1 MSPPGPAAHRGTDGD
16 ATVRARSPDGPRRAT
31 DFAGIPPAR
40 RARPHPGEVLRHP
53 RAPGFGLPCPDG
65 GYALLLAHLTE
76 TRVVLASG
84 ERLEDADWAVA
95 TVAMRRAGALGRAP
109 LIEDIEVGRILL
121 AYDDTDDAEFAR
133 WRARQ
138 LHGIAHDPD
147 RLQELADAA
156 LGAAELRHPLDPDA
170 VHNWRNALRQR
181 V

>member
-1 MSPPGPAAHRGTDGD
+1 MATPRFVPVPPM
-16 ATVRARSPDGPRRAT
+16 ARVRAT

-40 RARPHPGEVLRHP
+40 RALPRPGEDLRHP

-76 TRVVLASG
+76 TRTVLAPG
-84 ERLEDADWAVA
+84 ERREDADWAVA

-109 LIEDIEVGRILL
+109 FIEDLEVGRILL
-121 AYDDTDDAEFAR
+121 AYDDTDDPEFAR

-138 LHGIAHDPD
+138 LYGIAHDPD
-147 RLQELADAA
+147 RWQPLADAA
-156 LGAAELRHPLDPDA
+156 LLAAELRHPLDPDA
-170 VHNWRNALRQR
+170 VRTWRNALRQP